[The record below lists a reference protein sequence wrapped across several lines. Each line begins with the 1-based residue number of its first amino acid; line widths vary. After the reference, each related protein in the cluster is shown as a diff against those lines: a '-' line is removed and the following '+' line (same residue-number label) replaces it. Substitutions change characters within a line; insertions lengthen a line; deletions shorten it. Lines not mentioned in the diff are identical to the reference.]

1 MFVVECQIASMTAWD
16 VPPYVSNV
24 AEMKSVWTCHN
35 WKMNPGFV
43 TKAFRISTVPMGS
56 ENLLNCGGC
65 WKAGNEL
72 CTPILMSLVTLLIS
86 ALKATSCICSFGD
99 HNLMKTIYFI
109 FPSRRLF
116 SCVPHTHCSVLCWLN
131 FLENP
136 VQKLSCHNSSETLN
150 KSIGKV
156 IWL

>member
-1 MFVVECQIASMTAWD
+1 MNLQCLLLNVKLLVWLLEMCL
-16 VPPYVSNV
+16 PYVSNV

-56 ENLLNCGGC
+56 ENLLNSGRC

-72 CTPILMSLVTLLIS
+72 CTPILVSLVTLLIS
-86 ALKATSCICSFGD
+86 ALKATPCILPFGD

-109 FPSRRLF
+109 FPSRRLL
-116 SCVPHTHCSVLCWLN
+116 SCVLHTHSSVLCYLT
-131 FLENP
+131 FLDNP
-136 VQKLSCHNSSETLN
+136 VQKLSWHYSCETLN
-150 KSIGKV
+150 KS
-156 IWL
+156 